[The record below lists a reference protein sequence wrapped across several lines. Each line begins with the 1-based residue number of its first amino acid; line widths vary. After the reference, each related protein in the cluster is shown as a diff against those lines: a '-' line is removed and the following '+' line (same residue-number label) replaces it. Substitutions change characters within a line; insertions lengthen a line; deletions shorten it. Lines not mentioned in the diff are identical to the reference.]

1 MSNKV
6 VATSSSEVFS
16 SNWVE
21 HLCTRETL
29 LQSLLCFVTYIHSL
43 MLNIH

>member
-21 HLCTRETL
+21 H
-29 LQSLLCFVTYIHSL
+29 FVHVKHYCSHCCALWLTFTVWY
-43 MLNIH
+43 